1 MSLDLAL
8 QVASLISIVFVIPA
22 AGFRIWR
29 RIDERLTIQDIKLE
43 KINAQFH
50 RNGGSTLRDQ
60 NDRMERDLARL
71 TGRFDQHIEEGK

>member
-1 MSLDLAL
+1 MTLDLAL
-8 QVASLISIVFVIPA
+8 QVASLISMVFVLPV

-29 RIDERLTIQDIKLE
+29 RIDERLTSQDMKLE

-71 TGRFDQHIEEGK
+71 TGRFDQHIEDGK